1 MPIDQIKKTG
11 LTVCSLQEFTVI
23 PREEMNMYTT
33 SRLMTAI
40 LMAAVFMTSSVA
52 AKALTDEEVENLVK
66 RSYQYVAM
74 ARRGV

>member
-1 MPIDQIKKTG
+1 
-11 LTVCSLQEFTVI
+11 
-23 PREEMNMYTT
+23 
-33 SRLMTAI
+33 MTAI